1 MWPTFNRNANAAVC
15 ATADFRGDTELHDL
29 DTRLLE
35 RMPATTLRCLGV
47 DHRKGNNRK
56 PRSMIESLKFAAST
70 INRGLAGGSRPFSP
84 NPEAGKE
91 VPSGPPLK
99 LGAVGGLAAAA
110 VAATSGNS
118 VVRGV
123 AGVGALALGAWVGA
137 TSVVER
143 ARL

>member
-1 MWPTFNRNANAAVC
+1 
-15 ATADFRGDTELHDL
+15 
-29 DTRLLE
+29 
-35 RMPATTLRCLGV
+35 
-47 DHRKGNNRK
+47 
-56 PRSMIESLKFAAST
+56 MIESLKFAAST

-84 NPEAGKE
+84 NPEAGKK